1 MEVQGELEGGS
12 GGTCH
17 NDKPGRNDG
26 YEESRYDYGGS
37 EGGGMRKGETCNS
50 SKPCHVPEDMEAR

>member
-1 MEVQGELEGGS
+1 MQGELKGGS

-26 YEESRYDYGGS
+26 CGGSRYDGGGVRGGS
-37 EGGGMRKGETCNS
+37 RWKGETCNS
-50 SKPCHVPEDMEAR
+50 SKPCHVPEEMEAR

>member
-1 MEVQGELEGGS
+1 MGIQKGP

-26 YEESRYDYGGS
+26 DGEVGMTMRGGEGGS
-37 EGGGMRKGETCNS
+37 RWKGETCNS
-50 SKPCHVPEDMEAR
+50 SKPWPVPEEMEAR